1 MKKIVLALIAGVL
14 AVSLMAATA
23 GAKRTAAPPTLKS
36 GTLIIGMTPP
46 APGFEVGTFK
56 GTTVINPK
64 GMEVDLGKAIAK
76 KLGLAKIEWY
86 YLSSFPKS
94 YAPGP
99 KPYDMYF
106 GQETITPERSKNVDF
121 SSPYIEADQGV
132 MVRKGLS
139 PLPKSIAD
147 LKDLKLCAA
156 SGTTGATYIKVHIKP
171 NKPVLNPS
179 QTSVMFQ
186 ELQSG
191 QCDAVVYD
199 IPIIGSQRAS
209 NPTKF
214 GPIVGRIVTHEQ
226 YGIVFQKG
234 SKLRAPREHRSSSS
248 SWRTARS
255 ARCRRSGW
263 RPTSP
268 SCPSSNSRDA
278 RLQVG
283 SRDTCSEFSSCSSR
297 RMRSATS
304 CRTSGS
310 ASRRTS
316 T

>member
-1 MKKIVLALIAGVL
+1 VKKIVLALIAGVL

-23 GAKRTAAPPTLKS
+23 GAKRTAAPPTLKP

-76 KLGLAKIEWY
+76 KLGLAKVEWY

-147 LKDLKLCAA
+147 LKKLHLCAQT
-156 SGTTGATYIKVHIKP
+156 GTTGADYIKTHIKP
-171 NKPVLNPS
+171 AKADYPATTVI
-179 QTSVMFQ
+179 MFQ
-186 ELQSG
+186 ELENG
-191 QCDAVVYD
+191 QCDATVYD
-199 IPIIGSQRAS
+199 TPIIASQRKSKPSAY
-209 NPTKF
+209 
-214 GPIVGRIVTHEQ
+214 GPIVGTIITNEN
-226 YGIVFQKG
+226 YGAVFEKG
-234 SKLRAPREHRSSSS
+234 SKVRAPVNAAIAAL
-248 SWRTARS
+248 TKD
-255 ARCRRSGW
+255 G
-263 RPTSP
+263 TIGK
-268 SCPSSNSRDA
+268 
-278 RLQVG
+278 LQKKW
-283 SRDTCSEFSSCSSR
+283 FNLNF
-297 RMRSATS
+297 
-304 CRTSGS
+304 
-310 ASRRTS
+310 ASLPVIK
-316 T
+316 